1 MPGHYI
7 TVQGHPEF
15 RADMVTEIIGLR
27 MASSVFSK
35 EVGEEALSRA
45 VKEHDGIAIM
55 ATFLDFLLDVS
66 K

>member
-1 MPGHYI
+1 M
-7 TVQGHPEF
+7 
-15 RADMVTEIIGLR
+15 ATEIIGLR

-45 VKEHDGIAIM
+45 AKEHDGIAIM